1 MLNRVK
7 WVSTSLPKIGNV
19 TIHIDT
25 LFILCFTFFQI
36 SPEEIEAV
44 VANVPGVSDVVVTG
58 IPVNENNWPMALV
71 IKQPGSRV
79 CENDILRA
87 VKGKTC

>member
-1 MLNRVK
+1 M
-7 WVSTSLPKIGNV
+7 
-19 TIHIDT
+19 
-25 LFILCFTFFQI
+25 
-36 SPEEIEAV
+36 

-58 IPVNENNWPMALV
+58 IPVNENNLPMALV